1 MYHFWTC
8 NHRLFVNLQPQ
19 FIIMNINIFKESP
32 FKTLISFHKL
42 IESLENIAESD
53 IDYRSNYAK
62 ALLAEIESIPEF
74 RSGISNLS
82 VIEKHK
88 QLIQNLLADLFPTA
102 LTNNEIKAVT
112 IPFQNLTFN
121 FTARFKTILRDAG
134 DSFDMT
140 IRDFSDDEFY
150 IMSCILILNT
160 CYGQHFDISRP
171 LFYDIPDAN
180 GIHRHFRILYNVDF
194 IEIMPTDKAVPLT
207 IDDINLL
214 MDNYDNIAL
223 WKEKFPKESWI
234 LKGFGIVTLFNA
246 TVESAVSNLKSSL
259 LKSEQQQND
268 IDENTQDIFRSIF
281 KIPDLRVGLILYN
294 KEENKFTKPPFN
306 SNTIESFILNE
317 SEEINCENTTF
328 GCSLTNILESKK
340 PFAISDVMKFGAK
353 DSNQGFAQHLLTQG
367 IQSCI
372 LAPVIKGDKL
382 LGIME
387 LVSSQTGELNSL
399 NANNLDLILPY
410 IIDTLERY
418 NSDLQNQVEAIIQRE
433 YTAIHSSVYWKFKNE
448 VQKYFQNNTYN
459 KEYIFKEI
467 VFKELYPLY
476 GQIDIKSSSEHRN
489 ETVKTDLITQLQRL
503 LTIFNNL
510 KTSSELSLLEQRKF
524 EMQSYILSLETE
536 LKADTEQ
543 QIQNYIK
550 NEIHP
555 ILTTYQDDQES
566 LALITSYFEALDPKT
581 DLFYHARKKF
591 DDAMSIINKKMSS
604 ILDKEQQAAQAIFPH
619 YFERFK
625 TDGVEHNMYI
635 GASITPTQPFDLLY
649 LNNLRLWQLQ
659 TMCKMELEHHQLKTA
674 LPYEL
679 DVTSLILVFS
689 SPISIRFR
697 MDEKRFD
704 VDGTYNA
711 RYEVVK
717 KRIDKAHIKN
727 TTERITQKEKITIV
741 YSHKYEET
749 EYLKYIKFLQ
759 FKKIL
764 EPTIEQFDVEELQ
777 GVSGLK
783 AIRIKVANK
792 KEQISDKKYSYQE
805 LLDELY

>member
-1 MYHFWTC
+1 M
-8 NHRLFVNLQPQ
+8 
-19 FIIMNINIFKESP
+19 ES
-32 FKTLISFHKL
+32 
-42 IESLENIAESD
+42 IAESD

-74 RSGISNLS
+74 RTGFSNLS
-82 VIEKHK
+82 TIDKHK
-88 QLIQNLLADLFPTA
+88 DLIRNLLADLFPTA
-102 LTNNEIKAVT
+102 LTTNEIKAAT

-121 FTARFKTILRDAG
+121 FTERFKTILRDAG

-160 CYGQHFDISRP
+160 CYQQHFDISRP

-180 GIHRHFRILYNVDF
+180 GIHKHFRILYNVDF
-194 IEIMPTDKAVPLT
+194 IEIMPTDKAVALT
-207 IDDINLL
+207 AEDIHLL

-223 WKEKFPKESWI
+223 WKEKFPQDSWI

-259 LKSEQQQND
+259 LKPEQQQNE
-268 IDENTQDIFRSIF
+268 IDENTQDIFRSIY

-306 SNTIESFILNE
+306 SNTIESYILNDNQ
-317 SEEINCENTTF
+317 EINCENTTF
-328 GCSLTNILESKK
+328 GCSLKNILESKK
-340 PFAISDVMKFGAK
+340 PFSISNVMEFGST
-353 DSNQGFAQHLLTQG
+353 DSNQGLAEHLLSQG

-372 LAPVIKGDKL
+372 LAPVIKGDNL
-382 LGIME
+382 LGIIE
-387 LVSSQTGELNSL
+387 LVSSQLGELNSI

-410 IIDTLERY
+410 IVDTLERY

-448 VQKYFQNNTYN
+448 VQKYFQNNGFN
-459 KEYIFKEI
+459 KEYTFKEI

-489 ETVKTDLITQLQRL
+489 ETVKTDLIAQLERL

-524 EMQSYILSLETE
+524 EMQSYILSLKNE

-550 NEIHP
+550 NQIHP
-555 ILTTYQDDQES
+555 ILTTYQDDKKS
-566 LALITSYFEALDPKT
+566 LEAITSYFDDLDPKS

-604 ILDKEQQAAQAIFPH
+604 IIDKEQEAAQAIFPH

-635 GASITPTQPFDLLY
+635 GSSITPTQPFDLLY

-659 TMCKMELEHHQLKTA
+659 TMCKMELEHHHLKLA
-674 LPYEL
+674 LPYKL

-717 KRIDKAHIKN
+717 KRIDKAHIKG
-727 TTERITQKEKITIV
+727 TQERITQSEKITIV
-741 YSHKYEET
+741 YSHKFEQA

-764 EPTIEQFDVEELQ
+764 EPEIEQFDIEELQ

-783 AIRIKVANK
+783 AIRIKVSNK
-792 KEQISDKKYSYQE
+792 KEQISEKKYSYQE